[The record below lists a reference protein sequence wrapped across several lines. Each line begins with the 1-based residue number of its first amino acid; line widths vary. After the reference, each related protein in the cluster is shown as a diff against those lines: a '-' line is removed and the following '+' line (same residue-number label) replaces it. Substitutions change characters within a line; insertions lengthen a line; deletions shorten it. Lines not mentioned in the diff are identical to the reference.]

1 MLFDR
6 NGSRSSLA
14 GKFSL
19 ENELKE
25 MLKDNKMLKTSNNIN
40 FKKNAELRKDK
51 ERLQEANDNLNKKQQ
66 ELLGVYVSRLGFRV
80 YVFS

>member
-1 MLFDR
+1 
-6 NGSRSSLA
+6 
-14 GKFSL
+14 
-19 ENELKE
+19 
-25 MLKDNKMLKTSNNIN
+25 MLKKNKMLKTSNNIN

>member
-1 MLFDR
+1 
-6 NGSRSSLA
+6 
-14 GKFSL
+14 
-19 ENELKE
+19 
-25 MLKDNKMLKTSNNIN
+25 MLKKNKMLKTSNNIN

-80 YVFS
+80 YVFSWSE

>member
-1 MLFDR
+1 MI
-6 NGSRSSLA
+6 SS
-14 GKFSL
+14 
-19 ENELKE
+19 LKE
-25 MLKDNKMLKTSNNIN
+25 MLKKNKMLKTSNNIN

>member
-1 MLFDR
+1 
-6 NGSRSSLA
+6 
-14 GKFSL
+14 
-19 ENELKE
+19 